1 MRVRVRGAL
10 NLLSRVRVRSAKFF
24 YITDAAEVA
33 GNAFNKNLVAVFS
46 LGVFVKSSSW
56 YSKQCC

>member
-1 MRVRVRGAL
+1 MRVQVRGAV
-10 NLLSRVRVRSAKFF
+10 NLLSSVRFRSAIIF
-24 YITDAAEVA
+24 YTTDAVEVA

-56 YSKQCC
+56 

>member
-56 YSKQCC
+56 